1 MKALESETFDPTR
14 TRQIIVNSEM
24 VKREILAN
32 FRFPAERIHLVRN
45 GVDVARFQSGRGA
58 ETRARFGVK
67 NDEYLLLFVGSG
79 WERKGL
85 KFVIEAV
92 ETIAA
97 LPPSDNPIAASVLEY
112 AKSTGIQT
120 EVPRRKV
127 KLLVVGKGKPLH
139 SRSGNVIFAGSM
151 SNVEDA
157 YAAADLFVFLPIYE
171 PSSNVVYEALA
182 AGLPVVTST
191 YNGASEL
198 IEPDVNGTVIDLS
211 NVDFPLKVF
220 ESLARWERR
229 TSVNPTVDNA
239 AVSLDRNVSETLAIL
254 EMAAKE
260 RNA

>member
-1 MKALESETFDPTR
+1 
-14 TRQIIVNSEM
+14 
-24 VKREILAN
+24 
-32 FRFPAERIHLVRN
+32 
-45 GVDVARFQSGRGA
+45 
-58 ETRARFGVK
+58 
-67 NDEYLLLFVGSG
+67 
-79 WERKGL
+79 
-85 KFVIEAV
+85 
-92 ETIAA
+92 
-97 LPPSDNPIAASVLEY
+97 
-112 AKSTGIQT
+112 
-120 EVPRRKV
+120 V

-157 YAAADLFVFLPIYE
+157 YAAADLIVFLPIYE